1 MRTNSES
8 SQSPRTWRK
17 DNIQGAKNLVS
28 VLKTVLQVNELT
40 ASFFLRDTK
49 GRISEMP
56 KRVRFQLIFLI
67 FQ

>member
-8 SQSPRTWRK
+8 SQRPRTWRK

-40 ASFFLRDTK
+40 ASFFSQGHQRED
-49 GRISEMP
+49 
-56 KRVRFQLIFLI
+56 Q
-67 FQ
+67 